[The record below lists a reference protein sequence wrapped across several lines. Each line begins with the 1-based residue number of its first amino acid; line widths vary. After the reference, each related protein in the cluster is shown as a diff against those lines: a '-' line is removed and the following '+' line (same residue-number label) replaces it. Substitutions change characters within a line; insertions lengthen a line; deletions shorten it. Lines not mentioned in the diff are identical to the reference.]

1 LRKELPENWLILAMR
16 FIAIS
21 AAGRLVRNAKTV
33 QIQQQKKKEI
43 PIINVVVL
51 FNIQWMIYKEV
62 DSIGAN
68 V

>member
-1 LRKELPENWLILAMR
+1 MR

-43 PIINVVVL
+43 LIINVVVL